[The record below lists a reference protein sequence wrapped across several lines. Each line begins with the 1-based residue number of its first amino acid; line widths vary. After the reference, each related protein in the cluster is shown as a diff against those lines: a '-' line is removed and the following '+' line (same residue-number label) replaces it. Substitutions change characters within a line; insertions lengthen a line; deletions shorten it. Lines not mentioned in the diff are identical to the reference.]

1 MGKLDERVIIVTGG
15 AQGIGRAFAMR
26 FAEEGARVVIADVN
40 GPASERT
47 AAEIGEAGGEALVV
61 VTDVSDADSTESMAR
76 AAVEKW
82 GRIDGLVNNAA
93 YFQRPQV
100 TVGPVEQITPEEWD
114 SVMAVNVRGPFLCC
128 RAVLPHMKER
138 GYGKIVNVSSGTFF
152 SGRSTTQYVASKGA
166 VIGMTR
172 TLAREAG
179 DFGVTVNSIAPGSTA
194 SDPERDWSRSE
205 GRVPDRAIKR
215 VERPEDLAGAG
226 VFLMS
231 SDSDFMTGQTMIV
244 DGGAALN

>member
-1 MGKLDERVIIVTGG
+1 MGRLDERVIIVTGG

-40 GPASERT
+40 GPEAEKT
-47 AAEIGEAGGEALVV
+47 AAEIGEAGGEALVAI
-61 VTDVSDADSTESMAR
+61 TDVSDPDATQAMAQ
-76 AAVEKW
+76 AAMEKW

-93 YFQRPQV
+93 FFQRPQV
-100 TVGPVEQITPEEWD
+100 TRGTIEQISPDEWD
-114 SVMAVNVRGPFLCC
+114 RVMAVNVRGPFLCC
-128 RAVLPHMKER
+128 RAVLPHMKAR
-138 GYGKIVNVSSGTFF
+138 GYGKIVNISSGTFF

-166 VIGMTR
+166 VVGLTR
-172 TLAREAG
+172 TLAHEVG
-179 DFGVTVNSIAPGSTA
+179 DYGVTVNSIAPGSTA
-194 SDPERDWSRSE
+194 SDPERDESNYQ

-215 VERPEDLAGAG
+215 IERPEDLAGAG

>member
-1 MGKLDERVIIVTGG
+1 MGRLDERVIIVTGG

-40 GPASERT
+40 GPEAEKT
-47 AAEIGEAGGEALVV
+47 AAEIGEAGGEALVSI
-61 VTDVSDADSTESMAR
+61 TDVSDPDATQAMAQ
-76 AAVEKW
+76 AAMEKW

-93 YFQRPQV
+93 FFQRPQV
-100 TVGPVEQITPEEWD
+100 TRGTIEQISPDEWD
-114 SVMAVNVRGPFLCC
+114 RVMAVNVRGPFLCC
-128 RAVLPHMKER
+128 RAVLPHMKAR
-138 GYGKIVNVSSGTFF
+138 GYGKIVNISSGTFF

-166 VIGMTR
+166 VVGLTR
-172 TLAREAG
+172 TLAREVG
-179 DFGVTVNSIAPGSTA
+179 DYGVTVNSIAPGSTA
-194 SDPERDWSRSE
+194 SDPERDESNYQ

-215 VERPEDLAGAG
+215 IERPEDLAGAG

>member
-1 MGKLDERVIIVTGG
+1 MGRLDERVIIVTGG

-40 GPASERT
+40 GPEAEKT
-47 AAEIGEAGGEALVV
+47 AAEIGEAGGEALVSI
-61 VTDVSDADSTESMAR
+61 TDVSDPDATQAMAQ
-76 AAVEKW
+76 AAMEKW

-93 YFQRPQV
+93 FFQRPQV
-100 TVGPVEQITPEEWD
+100 TRGTIEQISPDEWD
-114 SVMAVNVRGPFLCC
+114 RVMAVNVRGPFLCC
-128 RAVLPHMKER
+128 RAVLPHMKAR
-138 GYGKIVNVSSGTFF
+138 GYGKIVNISSGTFF

-166 VIGMTR
+166 VVGLTR
-172 TLAREAG
+172 TLAREVG
-179 DFGVTVNSIAPGSTA
+179 DYGITVNSIAPGSTA
-194 SDPERDWSRSE
+194 SDPERDESNYQ

-215 VERPEDLAGAG
+215 IERPEDLAGAG

-231 SDSDFMTGQTMIV
+231 PDSDFMTGQTMIV

>member
-1 MGKLDERVIIVTGG
+1 MGKLDDRVIIVTGG
-15 AQGIGRAFAMR
+15 AQGIGRAFALR
-26 FAEEGARVVIADVN
+26 FAAEGARVVIADVN

-47 AAEIGEAGGEALVV
+47 AAEIGEAGGEALVAA
-61 VTDVSDADSTESMAR
+61 TDVSDADSVEAMAR
-76 AAVEKW
+76 AAIETW

-100 TVGPVEQITPEEWD
+100 TIGPVEQITPEEWD

-128 RAVLPHMKER
+128 RAVLPYMKER
-138 GYGKIVNVSSGTFF
+138 GYGKIVNISSGTFF

-179 DFGVTVNSIAPGSTA
+179 DFGITVNSIAPGSTA
-194 SDPERDWSRSE
+194 SHPERDPSRYE

>member
-15 AQGIGRAFAMR
+15 AQGIGRAFALR
-26 FAEEGARVVIADVN
+26 FAEEGARVVIADIN
-40 GPASERT
+40 GPAAEQT
-47 AAEIGEAGGEALVV
+47 AAEIGEAGGEAIVT
-61 VTDVSDADSTESMAR
+61 VTDVSDPDATQAMAQ
-76 AAVEKW
+76 AAIEKW

-93 YFQRPQV
+93 FFQRPQV
-100 TVGPVEQITPEEWD
+100 TRGPIEEISPDEWD
-114 SVMAVNVRGPFLCC
+114 RVMAVNVRGPFLCC
-128 RAVLPHMKER
+128 RAVLPHMKSQ
-138 GYGKIVNVSSGTFF
+138 GYGKIVNISSGTFF

-166 VIGMTR
+166 VVGLTR
-172 TLAREAG
+172 TLARETG
-179 DFGVTVNSIAPGSTA
+179 GYGVTVNSIAPGSTA
-194 SDPERDWSRSE
+194 SDPERDESNYQ

-231 SDSDFMTGQTMIV
+231 SDSDFMTGQTMVV

>member
-15 AQGIGRAFAMR
+15 GQGIGRAFAMR
-26 FAEEGARVVIADVN
+26 FAEEGARVVIADIN
-40 GPASERT
+40 GPAAEKT
-47 AAEIGEAGGEALVV
+47 AAEIGEAGGEALVS
-61 VTDVSDADSTESMAR
+61 VTDVSDADATEAMAQ
-76 AAVEKW
+76 AAIEKW

-93 YFQRPQV
+93 FFQRPQV
-100 TVGPVEQITPEEWD
+100 TRGPIEEISPDEWD
-114 SVMAVNVRGPFLCC
+114 RVMAVNVRGPFLCC
-128 RAVLPHMKER
+128 RAVLPHMKAR
-138 GYGKIVNVSSGTFF
+138 GYGKIVNISSGTFF
-152 SGRSTTQYVASKGA
+152 SGRSTSQYVASKGA

-172 TLAREAG
+172 TLARETG
-179 DFGVTVNSIAPGSTA
+179 DFGITVNSIAPGSTA
-194 SDPERDWSRSE
+194 SDPERGESSYQ

-215 VERPEDLAGAG
+215 IERPEDLAGAG

>member
-1 MGKLDERVIIVTGG
+1 MGRLDERVIIVTGG

-40 GPASERT
+40 GPEAEKT
-47 AAEIGEAGGEALVV
+47 AAEIGEAGGEALVSI
-61 VTDVSDADSTESMAR
+61 TDVSDPDATQAMAQ
-76 AAVEKW
+76 AAMEKW

-93 YFQRPQV
+93 FFQRPQV
-100 TVGPVEQITPEEWD
+100 TRGTIEQISPDEWD
-114 SVMAVNVRGPFLCC
+114 RVMAVNVRGPFLCC
-128 RAVLPHMKER
+128 RAVLPHMKAR
-138 GYGKIVNVSSGTFF
+138 GYGKIVNISSGTFF

-166 VIGMTR
+166 VVGLTR

-179 DFGVTVNSIAPGSTA
+179 GYGITVNSIAPGSTA
-194 SDPERDWSRSE
+194 SDPERDESNYQ

-215 VERPEDLAGAG
+215 IERPEDLAGAG

>member
-1 MGKLDERVIIVTGG
+1 MGRLDERVIIVTGG

-40 GPASERT
+40 GPEAEKT
-47 AAEIGEAGGEALVV
+47 AAEIGEAGGEALVSI
-61 VTDVSDADSTESMAR
+61 TDVSDPDATQAMAQ
-76 AAVEKW
+76 AAMEKW

-93 YFQRPQV
+93 FFQRPQV
-100 TVGPVEQITPEEWD
+100 TRGTIEQISPEEWD
-114 SVMAVNVRGPFLCC
+114 RVMAVNVRGPFLCC
-128 RAVLPHMKER
+128 RAVLPHMKAR
-138 GYGKIVNVSSGTFF
+138 GYGKIVNISSGTFF

-166 VIGMTR
+166 VVGLTR
-172 TLAREAG
+172 TLAREVG
-179 DFGVTVNSIAPGSTA
+179 DYGVTVNSIAPGSTA
-194 SDPERDWSRSE
+194 SDPERDESNYQ

-215 VERPEDLAGAG
+215 IERPEDLAGAG

>member
-61 VTDVSDADSTESMAR
+61 VTDVSDADSTEAMAR

-100 TVGPVEQITPEEWD
+100 TIGPVEQITPEEWD

-194 SDPERDWSRSE
+194 SDPERDQSRYE

>member
-1 MGKLDERVIIVTGG
+1 MGRLDERVIIVTGG

-40 GPASERT
+40 GPEAEKT
-47 AAEIGEAGGEALVV
+47 AAEIGEAGGEALVSI
-61 VTDVSDADSTESMAR
+61 TDVSDPDATQAMAQ
-76 AAVEKW
+76 AAMEKW
-82 GRIDGLVNNAA
+82 GRIDGLINNAA
-93 YFQRPQV
+93 FFQRPQV
-100 TVGPVEQITPEEWD
+100 TRGTIEQISPDEWD
-114 SVMAVNVRGPFLCC
+114 RVMAVNVRGPFLCC
-128 RAVLPHMKER
+128 RAVLPHMKAR
-138 GYGKIVNVSSGTFF
+138 GYGKIVNISSGTFF

-166 VIGMTR
+166 VVGLTR
-172 TLAREAG
+172 TLAREVG
-179 DFGVTVNSIAPGSTA
+179 DYGVTVNSIAPGSTA
-194 SDPERDWSRSE
+194 SDPERDESNYQ

-215 VERPEDLAGAG
+215 IERPEDLAGAG

>member
-15 AQGIGRAFAMR
+15 GQGIGRAFAMR
-26 FAEEGARVVIADVN
+26 FAEEGARVVIADIN
-40 GPASERT
+40 GPTAEET
-47 AAEIGEAGGEALVV
+47 AAEIGEAGGEALVS
-61 VTDVSDADSTESMAR
+61 VTDVSDADATEAMAQV
-76 AAVEKW
+76 AIEKW

-93 YFQRPQV
+93 FFQRPQV
-100 TVGPVEQITPEEWD
+100 TRGPIEEINPDEWD
-114 SVMAVNVRGPFLCC
+114 RVMAVNVRGPFLCC
-128 RAVLPHMKER
+128 RAVLPHMKAR
-138 GYGKIVNVSSGTFF
+138 GYGKIVNISSGTFF

-172 TLAREAG
+172 TLARETG
-179 DFGVTVNSIAPGSTA
+179 DFGITVNSIAPGSTA
-194 SDPERDWSRSE
+194 SDPERDESNYQ

-215 VERPEDLAGAG
+215 IERPEDLAGAG

>member
-1 MGKLDERVIIVTGG
+1 MGRLDERVIIVTGG

-40 GPASERT
+40 GPEAEKT
-47 AAEIGEAGGEALVV
+47 AAEIGEAGGEALVSI
-61 VTDVSDADSTESMAR
+61 TDVSDPDATQAMAQ
-76 AAVEKW
+76 AAMEKW
-82 GRIDGLVNNAA
+82 GRIDGLINNAA
-93 YFQRPQV
+93 FFQRPQV
-100 TVGPVEQITPEEWD
+100 TRGAIEQISPDEWD
-114 SVMAVNVRGPFLCC
+114 RVMAVNVRGPFLCC
-128 RAVLPHMKER
+128 RAVLPHMKAR
-138 GYGKIVNVSSGTFF
+138 GYGKIVNISSGTFF

-166 VIGMTR
+166 VVGLTR
-172 TLAREAG
+172 TLAREVG
-179 DFGVTVNSIAPGSTA
+179 DYGVTVNSIAPGSTA
-194 SDPERDWSRSE
+194 SDPERDESNYQ

-215 VERPEDLAGAG
+215 IERPEDLAGAG

>member
-15 AQGIGRAFAMR
+15 AQGIGRAFSMR
-26 FAEEGARVVIADVN
+26 FAEEGARVVIADIN
-40 GPASERT
+40 GPAAEKT
-47 AAEIGEAGGEALVV
+47 AAEIGEAGGEAIAVP
-61 VTDVSDADSTESMAR
+61 TDVSDHESTEAMAR
-76 AAVEKW
+76 AALEKW

-93 YFQRPQV
+93 VFQRPQITRG
-100 TVGPVEQITPEEWD
+100 TVEEITAEEWD
-114 SVMAVNVRGPFLCC
+114 RVIAVNVRGPFLCC
-128 RAVLPHMKER
+128 RAVLPHMKSR
-138 GYGKIVNVSSGTFF
+138 GYGKIVNISSGTFF
-152 SGRSTTQYVASKGA
+152 SGRSSTQYVASKGA
-166 VIGMTR
+166 VVGMTR
-172 TLAREAG
+172 TLSREVG
-179 DFGVTVNSIAPGSTA
+179 DFNITVNSIAPGSTA
-194 SDPERDWSRSE
+194 SDPERDESNYQ

>member
-26 FAEEGARVVIADVN
+26 FAEEGARVVIADID
-40 GPASERT
+40 GPEAERT
-47 AAEIGEAGGEALVV
+47 AAEIGEAGGEALVA
-61 VTDVSDADSTESMAR
+61 VTDVSDPDSAEAMAQ
-76 AAVEKW
+76 AAIDRW

-93 YFQRPQV
+93 FFQRPQV
-100 TVGPVEQITPEEWD
+100 TQGPIEQISVEEWD
-114 SVMAVNVRGPFLCC
+114 RVMAVNVRGPFLCC
-128 RAVLPHMKER
+128 RAVLPHMKGR
-138 GYGKIVNVSSGTFF
+138 GYGKIVNISSGTFF

-172 TLAREAG
+172 TLAREVGAWNI
-179 DFGVTVNSIAPGSTA
+179 TVNSLAPGSTA
-194 SDPERDWSRSE
+194 SDPARDQSRYE